1 MYTDSQCVLYGKPLL
16 ESGTEGSLA
25 SAQVIVPFE
34 SQSYSDQEDGKVTTI
49 PACTIKSEFPAHTP
63 LPPPRQRI
71 MSVCGEREGQRST
84 RVNWLQAT
92 HSPPPHTPL
101 PPPHTH

>member
-1 MYTDSQCVLYGKPLL
+1 MLYGKPLL

-49 PACTIKSEFPAHTP
+49 PACTIKSESRAHTLTP
-63 LPPPRQRI
+63 LPFAK
-71 MSVCGEREGQRST
+71 EE
-84 RVNWLQAT
+84 
-92 HSPPPHTPL
+92 
-101 PPPHTH
+101 